1 MRAVVACARSDDC
14 CSPNPKRRGPKIV
27 LPAKPHTLD
36 AFFQV
41 RIGFAPPR
49 SIVSFQDKPHE
60 FSKQADSGQEILFTL
75 MAKDESK

>member
-1 MRAVVACARSDDC
+1 MVKGRRVRAVVACARSDDC

-36 AFFQV
+36 AFFQ
-41 RIGFAPPR
+41 
-49 SIVSFQDKPHE
+49 DKPHE